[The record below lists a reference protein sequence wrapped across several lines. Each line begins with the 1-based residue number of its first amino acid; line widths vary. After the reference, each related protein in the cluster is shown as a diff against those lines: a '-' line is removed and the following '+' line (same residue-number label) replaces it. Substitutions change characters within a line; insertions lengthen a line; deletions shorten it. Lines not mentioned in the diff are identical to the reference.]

1 MKLALPVVTRI
12 VTLAERNPA
21 LFVLV
26 ASLSV
31 PLALIWAALSY
42 VVAPAINLAAFIA
55 VGVLALAYSA
65 FIARL
70 AITHWGLRCRDGP
83 VEAP

>member
-12 VTLAERNPA
+12 LALAESNPA
-21 LFVLV
+21 LIVLV

-31 PLALIWAALSY
+31 PLALIHAALAY
-42 VVAPAINLAAFIA
+42 VAAAAINLVAF
-55 VGVLALAYSA
+55 LALGVFALVYAA

-70 AITHWGLRCRDGP
+70 AITHWRLPCAERC
-83 VEAP
+83 